1 MPSSHLIVEAIWP
14 SSPVLRANPLT
25 KNPESTGTIK
35 MVYSGKHAIM
45 GLILFS
51 NMMTVTSP

>member
-1 MPSSHLIVEAIWP
+1 MVEAIWP

-25 KNPESTGTIK
+25 KNPESTETIK

-45 GLILFS
+45 GPILFS